1 MHRVRK
7 LRLAIFSM
15 YAIRFTISNGFPVL
29 QSPTTSQQSPK
40 PSSPPIKSL
49 LIDLLDN
56 GFISNSW
63 MGMGAVSST
72 GLKQKLKGRGYHK
85 ACSLLSLPYVLNV
98 MSCGLVLQL
107 AKEHSK
113 LCLFLD
119 SLFIIQRFG
128 LIRNY
133 ILCTFSRG
141 SCQLLL
147 TVMSN
152 SIEDDSFSKPVGRW
166 SVYCYGV
173 GHMLNDITS
182 ACWFTYLLLFLTEMG
197 LSSRDAAIVMLSGQ
211 IADGLATIFFGE
223 LIDRFGHF
231 KIWHG
236 AGAILVAVSFSSV
249 FGGCIPCKLL
259 SSFSTIVETVSYST
273 FAAIFNVGWAATQVS
288 HMSMVS
294 CITLNS
300 TSRVVLASCRN
311 AFTMVANL
319 SLYGIAFIVF
329 EVIRAETRAD
339 IENQY
344 RWIAYLSIFIGCCFV
359 GVFHLGTKEPRSKT
373 GIHGNIHAR
382 ISWTY
387 WFLKILYYQVAIVYM
402 LTRLVL
408 NVSQAYLAFYV
419 IDDLQMAQSSKAL
432 VPAIIYICS
441 FVVSILLQ
449 EIAWNEQRLKAYYT
463 AGGILWIFCGIAII
477 LLPQSMSLFVY
488 AISIFIGMAN
498 ALMTVTAVSMQNVL
512 IGQDLNGCAFVCG
525 SLSFLDKISCG
536 LTLFVLQSFHS
547 SSPIVAGNYSAG
559 NFSITRYGL
568 GLVPAFCSLV
578 GVAVTWTMELRIPLY
593 KPLTETLLE

>member
-1 MHRVRK
+1 MGSFQIH
-7 LRLAIFSM
+7 
-15 YAIRFTISNGFPVL
+15 GWGWVL
-29 QSPTTSQQSPK
+29 
-40 PSSPPIKSL
+40 
-49 LIDLLDN
+49 
-56 GFISNSW
+56 
-63 MGMGAVSST
+63 
-72 GLKQKLKGRGYHK
+72 
-85 ACSLLSLPYVLNV
+85 
-98 MSCGLVLQL
+98 
-107 AKEHSK
+107 
-113 LCLFLD
+113 
-119 SLFIIQRFG
+119 FG

-182 ACWFTYLLLFLTEMG
+182 ACWFTYLLLFLTEIG

-259 SSFSTIVETVSYST
+259 SSFSAIVETVSYST
-273 FAAIFNVGWAATQVS
+273 FAAIFNVGWAATQVHGELHHS
-288 HMSMVS
+288 QFNKQS
-294 CITLNS
+294 S
-300 TSRVVLASCRN
+300 TGK
-311 AFTMVANL
+311 L
-319 SLYGIAFIVF
+319 SKCLYNVF

-359 GVFHLGTKEPRSKT
+359 GVFYLGTKEPRSKT
-373 GIHGNIHAR
+373 GIHGDIHAR

-449 EIAWNEQRLKAYYT
+449 EIAWKEQRLKAYYT

-477 LLPQSMSLFVY
+477 LLPRRMSLFVY
-488 AISIFIGMAN
+488 AISIFIGIAN

-547 SSPIVAGNYSAG
+547 SSPIVAGNYSTG

-578 GVAVTWTMELRIPLY
+578 GVAVTWTMELRIPSY

>member
-1 MHRVRK
+1 
-7 LRLAIFSM
+7 
-15 YAIRFTISNGFPVL
+15 
-29 QSPTTSQQSPK
+29 
-40 PSSPPIKSL
+40 
-49 LIDLLDN
+49 
-56 GFISNSW
+56 
-63 MGMGAVSST
+63 
-72 GLKQKLKGRGYHK
+72 
-85 ACSLLSLPYVLNV
+85 
-98 MSCGLVLQL
+98 
-107 AKEHSK
+107 
-113 LCLFLD
+113 
-119 SLFIIQRFG
+119 
-128 LIRNY
+128 
-133 ILCTFSRG
+133 
-141 SCQLLL
+141 
-147 TVMSN
+147 MSN

-182 ACWFTYLLLFLTEMG
+182 ACWFTYLLLFLTEIG

-373 GIHGNIHAR
+373 GIHGDIHAR

-419 IDDLQMAQSSKAL
+419 IDDVQMAQSSKAL

-463 AGGILWIFCGIAII
+463 AGGILWIFCGTAII
-477 LLPQSMSLFVY
+477 LLPRSMSLFVY
-488 AISIFIGMAN
+488 AISIFIGIAN

-547 SSPIVAGNYSAG
+547 SSPIVAGNYSTG

-578 GVAVTWTMELRIPLY
+578 GVAVTWTMELRIPSY

>member
-1 MHRVRK
+1 
-7 LRLAIFSM
+7 
-15 YAIRFTISNGFPVL
+15 
-29 QSPTTSQQSPK
+29 
-40 PSSPPIKSL
+40 
-49 LIDLLDN
+49 
-56 GFISNSW
+56 
-63 MGMGAVSST
+63 
-72 GLKQKLKGRGYHK
+72 
-85 ACSLLSLPYVLNV
+85 
-98 MSCGLVLQL
+98 
-107 AKEHSK
+107 
-113 LCLFLD
+113 
-119 SLFIIQRFG
+119 
-128 LIRNY
+128 
-133 ILCTFSRG
+133 
-141 SCQLLL
+141 
-147 TVMSN
+147 
-152 SIEDDSFSKPVGRW
+152 
-166 SVYCYGV
+166 
-173 GHMLNDITS
+173 
-182 ACWFTYLLLFLTEMG
+182 
-197 LSSRDAAIVMLSGQ
+197 MLSGQ

-273 FAAIFNVGWAATQVS
+273 FAAIFNVGWAATQVHGELHHS
-288 HMSMVS
+288 QFNKQS
-294 CITLNS
+294 S
-300 TSRVVLASCRN
+300 TGK
-311 AFTMVANL
+311 L
-319 SLYGIAFIVF
+319 SKCLYNGQLLSPIDFLYGIAFIVF

-339 IENQY
+339 IENQ
-344 RWIAYLSIFIGCCFV
+344 AV
-359 GVFHLGTKEPRSKT
+359 TKNFKSLLCRSKT

-449 EIAWNEQRLKAYYT
+449 EIAWNEQSLKAYYT
-463 AGGILWIFCGIAII
+463 AGGILWIFCGISII
-477 LLPQSMSLFVY
+477 LLPRSMSLFVY
-488 AISIFIGMAN
+488 AISIFIGIAN
-498 ALMTVTAVSMQNVL
+498 ALMTVAAVSMQNVL

-547 SSPIVAGNYSAG
+547 KFTVIY
-559 NFSITRYGL
+559 
-568 GLVPAFCSLV
+568 
-578 GVAVTWTMELRIPLY
+578 E
-593 KPLTETLLE
+593 LLES